1 MKDAITITLF
11 DAIVNYSTKMANN
24 AGTDPQFNAA

>member
-11 DAIVNYSTKMANN
+11 DAIVNYSSDMAKVS
-24 AGTDPQFNAA
+24 GDPQFNAT